1 MSTAPQ
7 IVDRARRRHY
17 RRRFAGGPDFLRR
30 EIEDRLL
37 DRLDDIRRPLG
48 RVLVLGAQDGVL
60 AARLRERPGVDM
72 VVSAD
77 ELTRPC
83 AAGGPDVVVDEEV
96 LPFAPDSF
104 ATVLSAMSLHWVNDL
119 PGLLLQV
126 RQCLM
131 PDGLFLA
138 LFPGGE
144 TLAEARECLMAAEL
158 EISGGAGARL
168 LPTIDVK
175 DAGALLQRAGFALP
189 VTDIERLTV
198 RYREPLQLLLELRA
212 HGGEPSAGP
221 GRANAA
227 DPERSRLLRGA
238 LPRAFRGCQ
247 RPCAG
252 QLRHRVDDRM
262 EAACQPAEAAAAGQ
276 RRDQPRQGARRA
288 GRGASGQ
295 GEARRELSAQRRLSP
310 STSNN
315 RGCRSSPPL
324 KTPIR
329 LRPLPLAS

>member
-77 ELTRPC
+77 ELARPC
-83 AAGGPDVVVDEEV
+83 VAVDPDVMVDEEA
-96 LPFAPDSF
+96 LPFVPDSF
-104 ATVLSAMSLHWVNDL
+104 STVLSAMSLHWVNDL

-126 RQCLM
+126 RHCLT

-158 EISGGAGARL
+158 EVRGGAGARL

-189 VTDIERLTV
+189 VTDIERLSV
-198 RYREPLQLLLELRA
+198 RYREPLQLLLELR
-212 HGGEPSAGP
+212 GMGESQ
-221 GRANAA
+221 
-227 DPERSRLLRGA
+227 A
-238 LPRAFRGCQ
+238 LA
-247 RPCAG
+247 
-252 QLRHRVDDRM
+252 
-262 EAACQPAEAAAAGQ
+262 
-276 RRDQPRQGARRA
+276 QGARTPLTQGVLARFA
-288 GRGASGQ
+288 ALYRERFADASGRVPASFDIVSMTGWKPHASQPKPLRRGSGEISLAKALGVPVEVVQ
-295 GEARRELSAQRRLSP
+295 GRAKREER
-310 STSNN
+310 
-315 RGCRSSPPL
+315 
-324 KTPIR
+324 
-329 LRPLPLAS
+329 